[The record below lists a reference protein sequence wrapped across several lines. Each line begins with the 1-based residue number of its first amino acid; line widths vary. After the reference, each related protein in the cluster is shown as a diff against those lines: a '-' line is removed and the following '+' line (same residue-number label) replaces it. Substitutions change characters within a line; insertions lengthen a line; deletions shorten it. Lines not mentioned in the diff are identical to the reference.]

1 MKINILTPSDNLT
14 GGTRVIATYAR
25 LLQQRGHS
33 VTVVS
38 NAPDRLSLRQR
49 WQALRHGRSPRSP
62 AHPPGHIAMAGVPH
76 HTLDRPRPI
85 VATDLPDADVVIA
98 TWWETAVWAHRLP
111 PSKGRPV
118 HLIQGYEVWTGG
130 EVRDR
135 VHAALRLPGRKI
147 AISQALARQICAAL
161 GDLRIDVVPN
171 AVDVGLF
178 NAPARERNHPPTVGF
193 IYARSPIKGADLC
206 ARACALAQRQLPGL
220 RVLAFGV
227 DQPSAGWPLPAG
239 AEFVHRPAQQLL
251 PSLYARCDA
260 WLFGSRLDS
269 FGLPILEAMACR
281 TPVIGVPVGAAPDLL
296 GGGCGVLLPDASPEA
311 MADALVQLCTG
322 PAARW
327 AALSAAAH
335 DRVHGYSWD
344 DATAALDALLQDGVA
359 AVRKFSG
366 PSTR

>member
-1 MKINILTPSDNLT
+1 MKISFLTPSDNLT

-25 LLQQRGHS
+25 LLQQRGHQ

-49 WQALRHGRSPRSP
+49 WQDLRRGRWARPLAS
-62 AHPPGHIAMAGVPH
+62 PPGHIAMAGVPH

-85 VATDLPDADVVIA
+85 VAADLPDADVVIA
-98 TWWETAVWAHRLP
+98 TWWETAVWAHQLP
-111 PSKGRPV
+111 PAKGRPV
-118 HLIQGYEVWTGG
+118 HLVQGYEVWTGG
-130 EVRDR
+130 QVRDR

-147 AISQALARQICAAL
+147 AISHALARQIRGEL

-171 AVDVGLF
+171 AVDVGRF
-178 NAPARERNHPPTVGF
+178 NAPERGRNSPPTVGF
-193 IYARSPIKGADLC
+193 IYARSPIKGSDLC
-206 ARACALAQRQLPGL
+206 ARACALAQQRLPGL
-220 RVLAFGV
+220 QVLAFGV
-227 DQPSAGWPLPAG
+227 DQPSADWPLPAG

-296 GGGCGVLLPDASPEA
+296 GNGCGVLLPDASPEA
-311 MADALVQLCTG
+311 MADALVRLCTG
-322 PAARW
+322 PAAHW
-327 AALSAAAH
+327 EALSAAAH
-335 DRVHGYSWD
+335 ARAHGYSWE
-344 DATAALDALLQDGVA
+344 DATQALETLLQGALQASHHTASLA
-359 AVRKFSG
+359 AA
-366 PSTR
+366 

>member
-62 AHPPGHIAMAGVPH
+62 ANPPGHIAMAGVPH

-147 AISQALARQICAAL
+147 AISQALARQIAQAL
-161 GDLRIDVVPN
+161 LAGAQAVLFHLSTWPLLIMSLRSNELP
-171 AVDVGLF
+171 
-178 NAPARERNHPPTVGF
+178 PPTSS
-193 IYARSPIKGADLC
+193 SP
-206 ARACALAQRQLPGL
+206 
-220 RVLAFGV
+220 
-227 DQPSAGWPLPAG
+227 
-239 AEFVHRPAQQLL
+239 
-251 PSLYARCDA
+251 
-260 WLFGSRLDS
+260 
-269 FGLPILEAMACR
+269 
-281 TPVIGVPVGAAPDLL
+281 
-296 GGGCGVLLPDASPEA
+296 
-311 MADALVQLCTG
+311 
-322 PAARW
+322 
-327 AALSAAAH
+327 
-335 DRVHGYSWD
+335 
-344 DATAALDALLQDGVA
+344 
-359 AVRKFSG
+359 
-366 PSTR
+366 